1 MNFLKFR
8 DEKICLV
15 KFRDQNSI
23 LAIFLINRIHVFN
36 TKGKYWLTLFCYAI
50 GGTSSTST

>member
-23 LAIFLINRIHVFN
+23 LPIFLINRIHVFN